1 MSDETNNKDAGDG
14 TADAIAA
21 TALVALAV
29 LTMYIWLAGMP
40 S

>member
-1 MSDETNNKDAGDG
+1 MSEDLNKDREQDG
-14 TADAIAA
+14 VADAIAA
-21 TALVALAV
+21 TAVIFVVV